1 MRDGKVK
8 GRLRCA
14 RRMAC
19 HSGAMLRSILL
30 ALDDTPG
37 AQAARDMAFALARR
51 HGARL
56 TALVVLD
63 RPHTLDEAEPVPVGG
78 SAFATRRNAALA
90 RAVEEEA
97 ARVLAEAREAAQGF
111 AFAVERSEAAPEE
124 ALLAAGAAHD
134 LVVIGRDSTLG
145 REACDDGLAPV
156 IEALVQD
163 GARPLL
169 VVPPGPAPLDGP
181 VLAAAQPGLA
191 SQRALQLF
199 ALLGLGR
206 GRAVTVQGFG
216 ADPGPVAAYLALHG
230 CEARA
235 VPAEGEAEAILPAG
249 ARALGAALL
258 VIGAEPEGGLARLVF
273 GSAAASLLRGA
284 PCPVFIHG

>member
-1 MRDGKVK
+1 
-8 GRLRCA
+8 
-14 RRMAC
+14 
-19 HSGAMLRSILL
+19 MLRSILL

-37 AQAARDMAFALARR
+37 AQAARDLALALARR

-63 RPHTLDEAEPVPVGG
+63 RPHTLDDAEPVPVGG

-97 ARVLAEAREAAQGF
+97 ARVLQQAREAAQGF
-111 AFAVERSEAAPEE
+111 SFTVERSEAAPEE

-134 LVVIGRDSTLG
+134 LLVIGRDSTLG

-156 IEALVQD
+156 IEDLVRD

-169 VVPPGPAPLDGP
+169 VVPPGPAPVDGP
-181 VLAAAQPGLA
+181 VLAAVQPGLA
-191 SQRALQLF
+191 SQRALHLF
-199 ALLGLGR
+199 ALLGLGQGR
-206 GRAVTVQGFG
+206 GVTVQGFG
-216 ADPGPVAAYLALHG
+216 EDPAPIAAYLVLHG
-230 CEARA
+230 CDAQA
-235 VPAEGEAEAILPAG
+235 VVAEGDPEAILPAA
-249 ARALGAALL
+249 ARALGAAML
-258 VIGAEPEGGLARLVF
+258 VIGAEEEGGLSRLVF
-273 GSAAASLLRGA
+273 GSAASALLRAA